1 MFEQRELVTC
11 EAVELL
17 QMSLTLLL
25 QHTLG
30 LGFVGCVQIHSKE
43 LCLSSNW
50 FKLDF
55 FFGGEVT
62 ALIGDNVSGR

>member
-30 LGFVGCVQIHSKE
+30 LGFVGCVRIHSKE

-55 FFGGEVT
+55 GGGVT